1 MTVDPADLAR
11 ALVRRHKAER
21 EGNERRAATLRSAVV
36 GEAAAILGDHWGR
49 RAWLIGSLAWGNFGE
64 RSDVDIVFEGLA
76 LDRIGEVAARLGDR
90 LRVSVDI
97 LRLED
102 LPPGFQDRVIA
113 EGVELVA

>member
-11 ALVRRHKAER
+11 ELVRRRRVER
-21 EGNERRAATLRSAVV
+21 DGNDRRAEKLRSAIA
-36 GEAAAILGDHWGR
+36 GEAAAIARDLGCG

-76 LDRIGEVAARLGDR
+76 LDRIGEAAARLGDR
-90 LRVSVDI
+90 LRVGVDV
-97 LRLED
+97 LRFED
-102 LPPGFQDRVIA
+102 LPGGFRDRVLA

>member
-11 ALVRRHKAER
+11 ELVRRRRVER
-21 EGNERRAATLRSAVV
+21 DGHERRAEMLRSVV
-36 GEAAAILGDHWGR
+36 ASEAAAIIRDRWGR
-49 RAWLIGSLAWGNFGE
+49 RAWIIGSLAWGNFGE

-76 LDRIGEVAARLGDR
+76 LDRIGDVATRLGDR
-90 LRVSVDI
+90 FRVSVDL

-102 LPPGFQDRVIA
+102 LPRGFQDRVLA